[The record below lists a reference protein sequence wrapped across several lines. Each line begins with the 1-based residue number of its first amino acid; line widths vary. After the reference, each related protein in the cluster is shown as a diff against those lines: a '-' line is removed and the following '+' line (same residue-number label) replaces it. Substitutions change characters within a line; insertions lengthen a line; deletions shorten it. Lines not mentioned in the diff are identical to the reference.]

1 VDMIGV
7 VSCKDNPYSAMYI
20 DLLNTWYGHPDIPI
34 GVVVNGKKPE
44 DSKYANPVV
53 DMEQD
58 GKLLF
63 PRSVEDVSSLPDA
76 VSLYRKLLAGSPDS
90 SVVII
95 TVGVSTLTAR
105 LLGSGPDKYSPLGG
119 QELVSRKVGYLS
131 MMAGNFVKSL
141 PEANVFN
148 DSAAAAIVFRDWPT
162 RIMISPFDVGRALRY
177 PAESIL
183 NDFGFVDIHPLVE
196 AYKAYLPMPYDR
208 PTWDLTSVMYT
219 AEKDSGYFAI
229 SPPGKVT
236 LGYEPG
242 HPRHVVTHFTP
253 DVSGKHY
260 YFSLEDNQSERIMER
275 LVELVTMDPLHE

>member
-1 VDMIGV
+1 VVD
-7 VSCKDNPYSAMYI
+7 
-20 DLLNTWYGHPDIPI
+20 
-34 GVVVNGKKPE
+34 GKKRE

-53 DMEQD
+53 DMQQD
-58 GKLLF
+58 GKPLF
-63 PRSVEDVSSLPDA
+63 PRSIEDVSTMPGA
-76 VSLYRKLLAGSPDS
+76 VSLYRRLLADSPDS

-95 TVGVSTLTAR
+95 TVGVSTNIAR
-105 LLGSGPDKYSPLGG
+105 LLSSGPDEYSPLGG
-119 QELVSRKVGYLS
+119 LELVSRKVEYLS

-148 DSAAAAIVFRDWPT
+148 DSAAAAVVFRDWPT
-162 RIMISPFDVGRALRY
+162 RIMISPFDVGLALKY

-183 NDFGFVDIHPLVE
+183 NDFGYVELHPLVE

-208 PTWDLTSVMYT
+208 PTWDLTSVLYS

-229 SPPGKVT
+229 SPPGKVS
-236 LGYEPG
+236 LGYEPD

-253 DVSGKHY
+253 DPSGMHY
-260 YFSLEDNQSERIMER
+260 YFSLEDNQAERVMER